1 MKNDFK
7 SILAIEFR
15 DYLRLLLSAGRSTH
29 NHEVMLRNLD
39 SFLLQSNISTR
50 CLDEN
55 TVNQWLSTIC
65 GTSANKVSYIARYR
79 GLSKYLRSV
88 GVAAFEPEY
97 PSCSHTYTPYIFSDE
112 EWKRMISSA
121 DDLPYSDNNP
131 ESAVLFCI
139 LLRILYGCG
148 LRRNEALELETRDID
163 LNSGVLFVRH
173 AKNDKQRYVPMD
185 ESLTELLRWYLS
197 VIPHRKYL
205 FVNKISGKRFSAEW
219 ARKRMKHLLQDCD
232 IVFEAVSEDV
242 NIKQRVYSIITEV
255 CGRDI
260 IVVSTTSS
268 IDAAIL
274 AEKIENPA
282 RFLIA
287 HPFQPVHMLPLV
299 EVVRH
304 TETSEETLNQVCTLL
319 KDLNRQVVMLNRS
332 VPGFLVNRFAQA
344 LFRESIYLIEQG
356 ITTAADIDRAIKYAV
371 GMRYA
376 SIGLLEYYDAVGFEL
391 ERAIA
396 LNVYPDLC
404 DTKSIQKTTLVG
416 IASGRTGQKAGQGL
430 YDWSEKDEDDFR
442 YRKQAPYFEGVRQWH
457 MPE

>member
-1 MKNDFK
+1 MLQNWNDLIAQK
-7 SILAIEFR
+7 LATAANRRAAMDLVTITN
-15 DYLRLLLSAGRSTH
+15 DVSALR
-29 NHEVMLRNLD
+29 
-39 SFLLQSNISTR
+39 
-50 CLDEN
+50 
-55 TVNQWLSTIC
+55 
-65 GTSANKVSYIARYR
+65 
-79 GLSKYLRSV
+79 
-88 GVAAFEPEY
+88 
-97 PSCSHTYTPYIFSDE
+97 
-112 EWKRMISSA
+112 
-121 DDLPYSDNNP
+121 
-131 ESAVLFCI
+131 
-139 LLRILYGCG
+139 
-148 LRRNEALELETRDID
+148 
-163 LNSGVLFVRH
+163 
-173 AKNDKQRYVPMD
+173 
-185 ESLTELLRWYLS
+185 
-197 VIPHRKYL
+197 
-205 FVNKISGKRFSAEW
+205 
-219 ARKRMKHLLQDCD
+219 DCD

-260 IVVSTTSS
+260 IVASTTSS

-404 DTKSIQKTTLVG
+404 DTKVSKRPLWWGLPPGARGKRRTKDSMIGLKRTRMTSDTGSRLP
-416 IASGRTGQKAGQGL
+416 ILRASGNGICR
-430 YDWSEKDEDDFR
+430 SE
-442 YRKQAPYFEGVRQWH
+442 
-457 MPE
+457 